1 MKQKRI
7 FYTEWAYV
15 FGLIFLGLGTALM
28 EKANLGMSM
37 IVAPAYVLYLRISQN
52 LSFFTFGMAEY
63 VFQALLLILLTLIMK
78 KFKWSYLFSF
88 VTAVIYGNI
97 LDLIM
102 TLVSV
107 IEVSGMV
114 SRIISFAVGMIFCA
128 LGVAFM
134 FLTYIS
140 AEAYEQFVK
149 EISEKIQVPISKTK
163 TVYDCIS
170 CGVGILLSFI
180 FFGIGHFEG
189 VKVGTILCAL
199 VNGFLIGQCSKGLE
213 YIFAFKDRLAL
224 RSFFE
229 K

>member
-170 CGVGILLSFI
+170 CGIGIILSFI
-180 FFGIGHFEG
+180 FFGMGHFEG
-189 VKVGTILCAL
+189 VKVGTIICAL

-213 YIFAFKDRLAL
+213 YIFDFRDRLAL
-224 RSFFE
+224 RSFFN